1 MQKKRNAILIVNI
14 ALGLRIPSGDYPL
27 GLLTMRLR
35 FAGYLTHGR
44 DIKTNEV

>member
-1 MQKKRNAILIVNI
+1 MQKKRNAILTSLIVNI

-27 GLLTMRLR
+27 GLLTH
-35 FAGYLTHGR
+35 AR